1 MNSTLAIFRK
11 EFNSFFASSAAWLF
25 IGAYLLATLFIF
37 FWAEAFFARNIA
49 DLKPLF
55 KWTPVLLIFLVA
67 AISMRT
73 WSEERRSGTIE
84 SLLTSPLGALQI
96 SLGKFLANLALVSL
110 AILLTLPLAL
120 SVSSIGPLDWGPAI
134 GGYLASLFLAAA
146 YVAIGLYM
154 SGRTDNPMVALLLT
168 VACSGL
174 FYLIGSDMITRLF
187 DHSISDALKS
197 LGSGSRFE
205 SIMRGVLDI
214 RDIYYYLSIVGCFL
228 SLNVLH
234 LHRLSWAD
242 DANRA
247 AHAKTRLL
255 TLLLI
260 SNLLLPNFWLHSV
273 RGIRLDLTENQA
285 YTLSEASQSYLQQA
299 TEPLLIRGYFSQK
312 SHPLLEPLIPQI
324 KDLLEEYQVA
334 GPDSLRVEFLDP
346 HSNPDIAAE
355 ASEQYGIQ
363 PVPFRMASRYEAGVV
378 NSYFDLLITYGN
390 EHVVL
395 SFDDLIEVKS
405 SNTGEPEVLL
415 KNPEYAITSALR
427 KTITTYRS
435 GGNIY
440 NDLPEGVRLQAYI
453 SEAKTLPPQLA
464 EFRASLQ
471 QVLGQMQA
479 EAAGKLQTSISD
491 PEANEGKLAQELNQR
506 YGFTPQVAGLFDTQ
520 AFWCY
525 LVLESDQQSLQI
537 GLPENLD
544 FSVANIRQHLE
555 NSLKR
560 IATGYLQTVALAT
573 PPAPPAGNP
582 YMPAP
587 PSSSYNQLRNA
598 LSENLRV
605 IDADLSQ
612 GVVPE
617 SAEMLIVLAPEN
629 LGPKAVFAIDQF
641 LMQGG
646 TVLMAT
652 AGFNANLQ
660 SELSASPSKSGLE
673 DWLQHMGF
681 SIPQKLVLDPQNAA
695 LPIPVPRRVG
705 SVTLNELVMM
715 PYPHFP
721 DVHKTGLNAE
731 HPVTASLAQ
740 LTFNWASPIEIDAEK
755 QGDRQ
760 WVKLAQSSRNSW
772 TSDDSNIMPDYQSY
786 PRTGFAPSMLQQPYT
801 LAAATTGRFTSY
813 FQGQSSP
820 LLETPTAAAE
830 DESADE
836 SDNTDEQPLS
846 YGSVIERSSDTA
858 RLILI
863 ASNNFAEDR
872 VLSIASQGMGTEYTA
887 PIEFVQNITDWT
899 LNDAALL
906 GIRSRNQLSK
916 ILYPIEKSKL
926 QALEFGNYAAALAG
940 LIIIWLVR
948 SMLKIRAHAAHKKI
962 INQL

>member
-1 MNSTLAIFRK
+1 M
-11 EFNSFFASSAAWLF
+11 AS
-25 IGAYLLATLFIF
+25 LFIF

-55 KWTPVLLIFLVA
+55 KWTPLLLIFLVA
-67 AISMRT
+67 AISMRS

-84 SLLTSPLGALQI
+84 SLLTSPVGAFQI
-96 SLGKFLANLALVSL
+96 TFGKFLANWALVSL
-110 AILLTLPLAL
+110 ALLLTIPLAL
-120 SVSSIGPLDWGPAI
+120 SVSVIGPLDWGPVI

-146 YVAIGLYM
+146 YVSIGLYM
-154 SGRTDNPMVALLLT
+154 SGRTDNSIVALLLT

-174 FYLIGSDMITRLF
+174 FYLIGSDLITRLF
-187 DHSISDALKS
+187 DHQVSDALKS

-205 SIMRGVLDI
+205 SITRGVLDI
-214 RDIYYYLSIVGCFL
+214 RDIYYYLSIVGCFI

-234 LHRLSWAD
+234 LHRLAWAD
-242 DANRA
+242 DAKRV
-247 AHAKTRLL
+247 AHTKTRLL
-255 TLLLI
+255 ALLI
-260 SNLLLPNFWLHSV
+260 IGNLFLPNFWMHSIQ
-273 RGIRLDLTENQA
+273 GIRMDLTQNQI
-285 YTLSEASQSYLQQA
+285 YTLSDASQSYLQQA

-324 KDLLEEYQVA
+324 KDLLEEYQIA

-355 ASEQYGIQ
+355 ASELYGIQ

-378 NSYFDLLITYGN
+378 NSYFDLLITYGD

-395 SFDDLIEVKS
+395 SFEDLIEVKS
-405 SNTGEPEVLL
+405 SNTGDPEVLL

-427 KTITTYRS
+427 KTIQSYRS
-435 GGNIY
+435 GGSIY
-440 NDLPEGVRLQAYI
+440 DDLPEGLRIQAFL
-453 SEAKTLPPQLA
+453 SQAEKLPKQLV
-464 EFRASLQ
+464 EFRTSLQ
-471 QVLGQMQA
+471 QVFEQMQVD
-479 EAAGKLQTSISD
+479 AAGKLQASISD
-491 PEANEGKLAQELNQR
+491 PDSGDGQLAQELNQR
-506 YGFTPQVAGLFDTQ
+506 YGFTPQIAGLFETQ
-520 AFWCY
+520 PFWCY
-525 LVLESDQQSLQI
+525 LILESDQQSLQI
-537 GLPENLD
+537 SLPENLD
-544 FSVANIRQHLE
+544 FSVKNVRTHLE
-555 NSLKR
+555 DALKR
-560 IATGYLQTVALAT
+560 MASGYLQTVALVT
-573 PPAPPAGNP
+573 PTPPPAGNP

-605 IDADLSQ
+605 IDADLSK
-612 GVVPE
+612 GFIPE

-629 LGPKAVFAIDQF
+629 LDTKAVFAIDQF

-646 TVLMAT
+646 TVLLAT

-660 SELSASPSKSGLE
+660 AELSASPIQSGLDE
-673 DWLQHMGF
+673 WLQHMGF
-681 SIPQKLVLDPQNAA
+681 TIPQKLVLDSQNTA

-721 DVHKTGLNAE
+721 DVHKVGLNAD
-731 HPVTASLAQ
+731 HPVTAGLGQ
-740 LTFNWASPIEIDAEK
+740 LTFNWVSPIEINAD
-755 QGDRQ
+755 QLSGRQ

-772 TSDDSNIMPDYQSY
+772 TSDDSNIMPDYQNY

-801 LAAATTGRFTSY
+801 LAAAATGRFESY
-813 FQGQSSP
+813 FQGQKSP
-820 LLETPTAAAE
+820 LVEAQNTTKEADTENKDTSTETAPFA
-830 DESADE
+830 
-836 SDNTDEQPLS
+836 

-872 VLSIASQGMGTEYTA
+872 VLSIASQGIGTEYTA
-887 PIEFVQNITDWT
+887 PIEFVQNMADWA

-940 LIIIWLVR
+940 LIIIWLIR
-948 SMLKIRAHAAHKKI
+948 SILKIRSHAVHKKI

>member
-1 MNSTLAIFRK
+1 MNSTLAILRK
-11 EFNSFFASSAAWLF
+11 EFNSFFSSPAAWLF

-55 KWTPVLLIFLVA
+55 RWTPVLLIFLVA

-84 SLLTSPLGALQI
+84 SLLTSPVGPLQI
-96 SLGKFLANLALVSL
+96 AFGKFLANWALVSL
-110 AILLTLPLAL
+110 ALLLTIPLAL
-120 SVSSIGPLDWGPAI
+120 SVSSIGPLDWGPVI
-134 GGYLASLFLAAA
+134 GGYVASLFLAAA

-154 SGRTDNPMVALLLT
+154 SGRTDNPIVALLLT
-168 VACSGL
+168 VACSGF
-174 FYLIGSDMITRLF
+174 FYLIGSDLITRLF
-187 DHSISDALKS
+187 DHHVSDVLKS

-205 SIMRGVLDI
+205 SITRGVLDI
-214 RDIYYYLSIVGCFL
+214 RDVYYYLSIVGCFL

-234 LHRLSWAD
+234 LHRFSWAD
-242 DANRA
+242 DANRV
-247 AHAKTRLL
+247 AHAKTHLL
-255 TLLLI
+255 TVLVLG
-260 SNLLLPNFWLHSV
+260 NLLLPNFWLHSV
-273 RGIRLDLTENQA
+273 RGIRLDLTENHA

-334 GPDSLRVEFLDP
+334 GADALRVEFLDP

-378 NSYFDLLITYGN
+378 NSYFDLLITYGD
-390 EHVVL
+390 EHRVL

-427 KTITTYRS
+427 KTINTYRS

-440 NDLPEGVRLQAYI
+440 DDLPEGLRIQAYL
-453 SEAKTLPPQLA
+453 SPADTLPAQLV
-464 EFRASLQ
+464 EFRTSLQ
-471 QVLGQMQA
+471 QAFEQMQA

-491 PEANEGKLAQELNQR
+491 PEANNGQLAQDLNQR
-506 YGFTPQVAGLFDTQ
+506 YGFTPQIAGLFDSQ

-525 LVLESDQQSLQI
+525 LVLESEQQSLQI

-544 FSVANIRQHLE
+544 FSVSSVRAHLE
-555 NSLKR
+555 DALKR
-560 IATGYLQTVALAT
+560 MASGYLQTVALVT
-573 PPAPPAGNP
+573 PPAPPPSNP

-605 IDADLSQ
+605 IDTDLSE
-612 GVVPE
+612 GIVPE
-617 SAEMLIVLAPEN
+617 SAEMLIVFAPKN
-629 LGPKAVFAIDQF
+629 LDMKAVFAIDQF

-646 TVLMAT
+646 TVLLAT
-652 AGFNANLQ
+652 AGFDANLQ
-660 SELSASPSKSGLE
+660 SELSASPSQSGLE
-673 DWLQHMGF
+673 TWLQHMGF
-681 SIPQKLVLDPQNAA
+681 SVPQKMVLDPQNTA

-721 DVHKTGLNAE
+721 DVHKAGLNAQ
-731 HPVTASLAQ
+731 HPVTAGLSQ
-740 LTFNWASPIEIDAEK
+740 LTFNWASPIEINTDQHAK
-755 QGDRQ
+755 RNV
-760 WVKLAQSSRNSW
+760 VKLAQSSRNSW
-772 TSDDSNIMPDYQSY
+772 TSDDTNIMPDYQTY
-786 PRTGFAPSMLQQPYT
+786 PRSGFAPSMLQQPYT
-801 LAAATTGRFTSY
+801 LAAAATGHFESY
-813 FQGQSSP
+813 FKGQKSP
-820 LLETPTAAAE
+820 LVETPEAKTDADAE
-830 DESADE
+830 NEDAVADE
-836 SDNTDEQPLS
+836 PSLS
-846 YGSVIERSSDTA
+846 FGSVIERSSDTA

-872 VLSIASQGMGTEYTA
+872 VLSIASQGIGTEYTA

-906 GIRSRNQLSK
+906 EIRGRNQLSK

-940 LIIIWLVR
+940 LIIIWLIR
-948 SMLKIRAHAAHKKI
+948 SIFKIRTHAAHKKI